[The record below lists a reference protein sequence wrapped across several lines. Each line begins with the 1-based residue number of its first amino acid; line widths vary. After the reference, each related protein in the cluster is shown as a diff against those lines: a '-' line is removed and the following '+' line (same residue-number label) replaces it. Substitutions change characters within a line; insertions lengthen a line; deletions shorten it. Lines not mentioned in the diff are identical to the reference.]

1 MFVIFSPTLSSF
13 PSHSQSKPKPLKW
26 PVRSYVICPP
36 QYFSSFKL
44 TILLS
49 SHTGLSVAPQTQKA
63 HHFLYLERSSHPQI
77 VIRLTTSLPLYL
89 CSNSAFSETSFHGPS
104 KAQLCL
110 ITLDYFCVDSLML
123 DQLSVMILIEN
134 WMIDMVMYF
143 LPSELNL
150 NEIIAL

>member
-104 KAQLCL
+104 KAQHCL
-110 ITLDYFCVDSLML
+110 VVSYYPLYLFLFFFIE
-123 DQLSVMILIEN
+123 LIN
-134 WMIDMVMYF
+134 IWHNCLFIVCSPY
-143 LPSELNL
+143 PPN
-150 NEIIAL
+150 